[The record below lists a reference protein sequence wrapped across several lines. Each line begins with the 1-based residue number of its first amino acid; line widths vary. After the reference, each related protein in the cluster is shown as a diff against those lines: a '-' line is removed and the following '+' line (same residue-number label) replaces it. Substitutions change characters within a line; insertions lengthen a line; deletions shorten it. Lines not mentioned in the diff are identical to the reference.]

1 MRRASV
7 LLALAALGLVAAL
20 PGMSE
25 GEEGKSVEAILIRA
39 GTGIPPVKNTTY
51 NDGFP
56 PPEVIIIR
64 KDGMVHFPH
73 QQGYVSLSG
82 PGPRAAKPTALLV
95 SSSWGRIKRAFDGE
109 TAFPLTAAGAIPLAK
124 KGGTPG
130 PPDKGGG
137 GGGGGSPALLDLE
150 EGMLTAGLSVNLGR
164 DNTKRLSLDTHAF
177 QGAMNFTDPGDWF
190 QYKGNIREPDI
201 TQEEGDALQAEL
213 APGNAIDN
221 GSFYLQI
228 DKVGL
233 APGGATSGDH
243 FLNLDYVGALGETR
257 MQIGGPY
264 DTPVTVVWLSHTETV
279 DVFQFTGTIL
289 VGTTSGGRK
298 NSRVIGC
305 PGVGPEPNK
314 VVVTLT
320 R

>member
-1 MRRASV
+1 MMKTSLC
-7 LLALAALGLVAAL
+7 LLAVAFVAGSMWFGCGQSPLGS
-20 PGMSE
+20 GSEQSGSE
-25 GEEGKSVEAILIRA
+25 GL
-39 GTGIPPVKNTTY
+39 
-51 NDGFP
+51 
-56 PPEVIIIR
+56 
-64 KDGMVHFPH
+64 
-73 QQGYVSLSG
+73 
-82 PGPRAAKPTALLV
+82 
-95 SSSWGRIKRAFDGE
+95 
-109 TAFPLTAAGAIPLAK
+109 IPLAK
-124 KGGTPG
+124 KGGEPG

-137 GGGGGSPALLDLE
+137 GGGGGDPEAVLLDLA

-190 QYKGNIREPDI
+190 QYKGNAREPDI
-201 TQEEGDALQAEL
+201 TQEEADALLAEL

-243 FLNLDYVGALGETR
+243 FLNLDYVGALGATR

-264 DTPVTVVWLSHTETV
+264 DTPVTVVWLSSTATV

-289 VGTTSGGRK
+289 VGTLGGGRK